1 MGMKGAEEM
10 FVQHNENP
18 SNNRV
23 GDCVIRALSRAL
35 KQDWEKTYV
44 AMALQGYIMCDM
56 PSANSVWGAYLRERG
71 FRRHIIPD
79 TCPDCYN
86 IAAFCIDNPKGTYIL
101 ATGSHVVCVE
111 DGNYYDTWDSGNE
124 TPIYYWKMEG

>member
-1 MGMKGAEEM
+1 M
-10 FVQHNENP
+10 FVQYNENP

-35 KQDWEKTYV
+35 KQDWEKTYLDI
-44 AMALQGYIMCDM
+44 ALQGYIMRDM

-79 TCPDCYN
+79 TCPDCYS
-86 IAAFCIDNPKGTYIL
+86 ITAFCIDNPKGTYIL
-101 ATGSHVVCVE
+101 ATGSHVICVE
-111 DGNYYDTWDSGNE
+111 DGNYYDTWDSGDE
-124 TPIYYWKMEG
+124 TPVYYWKMEG

>member
-1 MGMKGAEEM
+1 M
-10 FVQHNENP
+10 FVQYNENP

-35 KQDWEKTYV
+35 KQDWEKTYLDI
-44 AMALQGYIMCDM
+44 ALQGYIMRDM

-79 TCPDCYN
+79 TCPDCYSIN
-86 IAAFCIDNPKGTYIL
+86 AFCIDNPKGTYIL
-101 ATGSHVVCVE
+101 ATGSHVICVE
-111 DGNYYDTWDSGNE
+111 DGNYYDTWDSGDE
-124 TPIYYWKMEG
+124 TPVYYWKMEG

>member
-1 MGMKGAEEM
+1 M
-10 FVQHNENP
+10 FVQYNENP

-35 KQDWEKTYV
+35 KQDWEKTYLDI
-44 AMALQGYIMCDM
+44 ALQGYIMRDM

-79 TCPDCYN
+79 TCPDCYS
-86 IAAFCIDNPKGTYIL
+86 ITAFCIDNPKGTYIL
-101 ATGSHVVCVE
+101 ATGSHVICVE